1 MKALQ
6 IISAII
12 LGVALACVIWTAAAL
27 EGEAISLWQGFGM
40 AIVAGAVGWIGYKI
54 GQTE

>member
-6 IISAII
+6 IVSAII

-40 AIVAGAVGWIGYKI
+40 AVIAGAVGWIGYKI